1 LCVDL
6 IKAQDAEGFS
16 DEQAGYIAGNL
27 LEAGAD
33 TTAAQLVGFV
43 QAMLLFPEVQKK
55 AKEELDRVCGN
66 RLPTMDDWDDLPY
79 IRACVKEINRW
90 MPTAIL
96 GIAHSVTKDDVY
108 MGYKIPK
115 DSMCV
120 VNVWYVPITRL
131 TQQWKKKHK

>member
-1 LCVDL
+1 M

-33 TTAAQLVGFV
+33 TTAAQLTGFV

-55 AKEELDRVCGN
+55 AQEELDRVCGD
-66 RLPTMDDWDDLPY
+66 RFPTMDDWDDLPY
-79 IRACVKEINRW
+79 IRACVKETNRW

-96 GIAHSVTKDDVY
+96 GIAHSNNKEDVY
-108 MGYKIPK
+108 MGYRIPK

-120 VNVWYVPITRL
+120 VNVWYVSLVCWYAREFD
-131 TQQWKKKHK
+131 